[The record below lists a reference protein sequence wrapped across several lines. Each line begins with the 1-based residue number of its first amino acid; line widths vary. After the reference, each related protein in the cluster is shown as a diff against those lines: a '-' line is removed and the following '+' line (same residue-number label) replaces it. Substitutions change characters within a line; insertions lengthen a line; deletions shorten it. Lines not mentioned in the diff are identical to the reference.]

1 MKSIYQVSAT
11 IFRKVALYRF
21 YTIFI
26 MAFSSRSSSSRPS
39 SDRRSSSAAPSRG
52 GYAPRGASQSAP
64 RSSGPSSSYRGG
76 YSSSPSSSRY
86 GSYSS
91 RPARSGGFGGGSS
104 RGGSRG
110 RGRFEQKIDTSRFIF
125 TPTAAQEKTVYQSE
139 HTFADFKFSPI
150 LTKNLVDRG
159 YAIPTEIQDK
169 TITHTLAGRDI
180 VGLASTG
187 SGKTAAFLLPLIE
200 KVIKNDKERILILAP
215 TRELAMQI
223 NTELRLFTAGLRVFS
238 SVCVGGMPIYHQIQ
252 TLRQLNHFVIG
263 TPGRLKDL
271 SKRRSIDF
279 STFTNVV
286 VDEFDHMLDMGFID
300 DITLILGGL
309 PKVRQSFFFSATM
322 APRISAIVQKFLTDP
337 VTINVSTGIT
347 TKNVTQNVVRVRHK
361 DDKIEELHKILG
373 HEDTSKTLIFVETKR
388 EVESLA
394 LELKRAGFRA
404 DSIHGDKRQR
414 ERQRTLNQFRD
425 DDITVLV
432 ATDVAARGIDVKDI
446 SHVINYTV
454 PQTYDDYVHR
464 IGRTGRGNS
473 TGKALTFV
481 IER

>member
-1 MKSIYQVSAT
+1 
-11 IFRKVALYRF
+11 
-21 YTIFI
+21 
-26 MAFSSRSSSSRPS
+26 MAFSSRFSSSRPS
-39 SDRRSSSAAPSRG
+39 TGGRPSSRSQSSEPRSSSSPRRDAKAPSSFR
-52 GYAPRGASQSAP
+52 AP
-64 RSSGPSSSYRGG
+64 SSYRGG
-76 YSSSPSSSRY
+76 SSSSSRY
-86 GSYSS
+86 GGYSS
-91 RPARSGGFGGGSS
+91 RPARSGGFGGGN
-104 RGGSRG
+104 RSRG

-125 TPTAAQEKTVYQSE
+125 TPTKAQEAKVYQSE
-139 HTFADFKFSPI
+139 HTFTDFKFSPI
-150 LTKNLVDRG
+150 LTQNLVDRG

-180 VGLASTG
+180 VGLANTG

-223 NTELRLFTAGLRVFS
+223 NTELRLFTKGLRIFS

-309 PKVRQSFFFSATM
+309 PKTRQSFFFSATM
-322 APRISAIVQKFLTDP
+322 PPRIQSAVEKFLTDP
-337 VTINVSTGIT
+337 VTINVGSGVT
-347 TKNVTQNVVRVRHK
+347 TKNVTQDVIRVRHK

-373 HEDTSKTLIFVETKR
+373 HEDTSKTIIFVETKR

-394 LELKRAGFRA
+394 QDLKRAGFRA